1 MMLAYFST
9 ELLKELLDYYLPRYR
24 LAEERG
30 FAVQGSK
37 YAWLYD
43 ELRLRVSTIRQALL
57 FLDSLPKFMECED
70 NSKPMQYVVSYT
82 SALFAPDGASSVD
95 RGQDDIHPYF
105 NDGNPYWL
113 DFQEAVDNFPTDYDL
128 SNLPLFYVDLCEYVV
143 RAIRLYLQIREGSFH
158 AIDKGKFETI
168 MHANAPVR
176 NAG

>member
-1 MMLAYFST
+1 MLAYFST
-9 ELLKELLDYYLPRYR
+9 ELLKELLDYYLPRFR

-82 SALFAPDGASSVD
+82 STLFAPDGSNTVD
-95 RGQDDIHPYF
+95 RGRTMSTPISMTGTRTGWIFRRLWTTSPQIMIYQIYRFFMWICASMWCGQSGFTSRFGKVPSTR
-105 NDGNPYWL
+105 L
-113 DFQEAVDNFPTDYDL
+113 IRASSRL
-128 SNLPLFYVDLCEYVV
+128 SRTQMP
-143 RAIRLYLQIREGSFH
+143 Q
-158 AIDKGKFETI
+158 
-168 MHANAPVR
+168 
-176 NAG
+176 

>member
-1 MMLAYFST
+1 M
-9 ELLKELLDYYLPRYR
+9 
-24 LAEERG
+24 
-30 FAVQGSK
+30 
-37 YAWLYD
+37 
-43 ELRLRVSTIRQALL
+43 
-57 FLDSLPKFMECED
+57 
-70 NSKPMQYVVSYT
+70 VSYT

-95 RGQDDIHPYF
+95 RGQDDVHPYF

-113 DFQEAVDNFPTDYDL
+113 DFQEAVDNFSADYDL

>member
-82 SALFAPDGASSVD
+82 SALFAPDGTSSVD
-95 RGQDDIHPYF
+95 RGQDDVHPYF

-113 DFQEAVDNFPTDYDL
+113 DFQIG
-128 SNLPLFYVDLCEYVV
+128 
-143 RAIRLYLQIREGSFH
+143 RAH
-158 AIDKGKFETI
+158 
-168 MHANAPVR
+168 V
-176 NAG
+176 